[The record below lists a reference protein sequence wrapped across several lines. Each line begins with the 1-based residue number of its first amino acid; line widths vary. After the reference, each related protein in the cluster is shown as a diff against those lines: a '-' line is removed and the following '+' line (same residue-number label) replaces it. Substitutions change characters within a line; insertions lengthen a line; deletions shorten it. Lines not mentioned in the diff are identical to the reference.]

1 MELPHLL
8 DKAKQAA
15 IAAAAK
21 VLQVYHSG
29 DFDVEQKEDQSPL
42 TRADRMA
49 HTAIT
54 RILNETGLP
63 ILSEE
68 GRDIPYEERSRWPY
82 FWMVDPLDGTKE
94 FLNRN
99 GDFTVNIALIHQQ
112 QPILG
117 VVQVPVTGDLY
128 YGAQGMGAFVERGG
142 VKIPLPRRKPI
153 DLAQPGLKVVASRSH
168 LTDETKEFISKLN
181 NPELVSRGS
190 SLKFMMIAEGL
201 ADAYPRFGPTMEWDT
216 AAAQGV
222 LREVGC
228 LVEEVDG
235 KELLYNK
242 ANLRNPFFVCGT
254 GVVQV

>member
-15 IAAAAK
+15 IAAAAQI
-21 VLQVYHSG
+21 LQVYHSG

-42 TRADRMA
+42 TRADRLA

-54 RILNETGLP
+54 QILNETGLP

-142 VKIPLPRRKPI
+142 VKMPLPRRKPI

-201 ADAYPRFGPTMEWDT
+201 ADVYPRFGPTMEWDT

-222 LREVGC
+222 VEVLG
-228 LVEEVDG
+228 VAVDRVDG
-235 KELLYNK
+235 TGLMRYNKSELL
-242 ANLRNPFFVCGT
+242 NPWFLVRPC
-254 GVVQV
+254 